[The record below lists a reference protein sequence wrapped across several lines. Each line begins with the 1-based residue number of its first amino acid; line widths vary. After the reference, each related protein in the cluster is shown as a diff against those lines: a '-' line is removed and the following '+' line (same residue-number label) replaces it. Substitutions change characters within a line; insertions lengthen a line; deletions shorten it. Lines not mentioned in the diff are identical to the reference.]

1 MVSGIS
7 ESSSSSLVVDWGP
20 VMASQESGSLCVAGE
35 EPAIRFTHVLFSSFG
50 PQRSVLRRAVYVRF
64 RIEHLRE
71 DGHDTLGHRFDPS
84 ESAADES
91 LSVVLSTGRSAQ
103 EISYGY
109 ASSAPIS
116 R

>member
-1 MVSGIS
+1 
-7 ESSSSSLVVDWGP
+7 
-20 VMASQESGSLCVAGE
+20 MASQESGSFCVSGE
-35 EPAIRFTHVLFSSFG
+35 EPAVRFTHVLFSPLG
-50 PQRSVLRRAVYVRF
+50 PQRSELLTRAVYVRF

-71 DGHDTLGHRFDPS
+71 DGHDTLGHRC

-91 LSVVLSTGRSAQ
+91 LSVMLSTGRSAQ